1 MSKCSPVDSEFYRM
15 LLREDENIGE
25 MILDPEE
32 YLVPNTRKGDEP
44 QANGLSRHQSYRVSG
59 VGGGWVILSLSILY
73 NYMYLYL
80 SYIDRYMFFLIGPFA
95 GFNHSQTEFT
105 CYVMTVVHVGPYIS
119 SFT

>member
-25 MILDPEE
+25 MMDPEE

-80 SYIDRYMFFLIGPFA
+80 SYIDR
-95 GFNHSQTEFT
+95 
-105 CYVMTVVHVGPYIS
+105 
-119 SFT
+119 